1 MKANFLGYSALLPTR
16 LRIPL
21 FLERVRAGFPSPA
34 QDYVEKTLDLNE
46 LCIRHP
52 AATFFVRVSGRS
64 MVGAGINDGA
74 LLIVDRS
81 EEARDGRIVVAVVE
95 GAHTVKRLRKEAGR
109 CWLEAANPDYP
120 DIQVL
125 DAEAHVW
132 GVVTFVINAL

>member
-1 MKANFLGYSALLPTR
+1 MLSATP
-16 LRIPL
+16 
-21 FLERVRAGFPSPA
+21 AGFPSPA
-34 QDYVEKTLDLNE
+34 EDHIDRDLDLNE
-46 LCIRHP
+46 HLIRRP
-52 AATFFVRVSGRS
+52 AATFFVRVTGRS

-95 GAHTVKRLRKEAGR
+95 GAHTVKRLRKEEGR

-125 DAEAHVW
+125 DDESHVW